1 MMRCAGART
10 LHLWLTELVVLQPRV
25 VVVDD
30 VGSVLLLFHIVDTMD
45 TKPPVWITP
54 GGGVE
59 AGESLAE
66 AAARELLEETGVCV
80 DPRDLGDPIALCRGD
95 SKLKGILSYS
105 EDWFFGLRADRF
117 VPSTDGWTELEHEL
131 PRFVALVDAGRA
143 RDHGQSRSPRRSR

>member
-1 MMRCAGART
+1 
-10 LHLWLTELVVLQPRV
+10 V

-30 VGSVLLLFHIVDTMD
+30 VGSVLLFHIVDARD

-80 DPRDLGDPIALCRGD
+80 DPRDLGDAIAVCRGD
-95 SKLKGILSYS
+95 WEFRGVPLYS

-131 PRFVALVDAGRA
+131 HASWRWWTPEELETTDEAVLPAGLADVVRDVAE
-143 RDHGQSRSPRRSR
+143 SRIPSPAVELSWKTI